1 MYGPASDC
9 SRGFFERVALLS
21 FQRPHAF
28 WAHPRERPPTHIEG
42 PSLAKH
48 GVEAPSEG
56 LSVVEVYRLRDA
68 AVEAA
73 QE

>member
-1 MYGPASDC
+1 MEL
-9 SRGFFERVALLS
+9 R
-21 FQRPHAF
+21 
-28 WAHPRERPPTHIEG
+28 
-42 PSLAKH
+42 
-48 GVEAPSEG
+48 APSEG